1 MSTSAASSVEQDQ
14 ASVAKCIRKVG
25 NMAVMKPAYI
35 LDNRAFD
42 SKMLSLVLPRAAPKI
57 QALLSKIAE
66 LDKRDIRKEGKMYK
80 HMIFSD
86 SESSNHGAKLVASA
100 MTAMGFTPAFTHGL
114 TMKSKEVLQKTK
126 QRNFGLL
133 LSKPFAEKSMN
144 TTFKKDMLAM
154 YNERPENTYGENIR
168 FIILDQGF
176 KEGIDL
182 FDIKYVHLFEPL
194 VSLADE
200 KQAIGRGTRFCG
212 QKGLVFHPRFGWP
225 LYVFRYD
232 IKFDKV
238 LRGAQTMFELYLKYS
253 DIDFRKV
260 VFAAELEG
268 VVIESAVDAELTHA
282 IHSFKIEQPPPAV
295 TPKLVASASLV
306 GSPADSSARSSASSS
321 AGGAPRA
328 ATKPPV
334 PPGKIMTFAQMQ
346 RYMQTFKRFKYP
358 EAKLENKCVDGGP
371 RPGAGLLTFTPS
383 QDFIRHYFQPSS
395 AYKGL
400 LVFHS
405 VGTGKS
411 CTGIATATTSFEK
424 EGYTIMWVTR
434 HTLKADIW
442 KNMLVKGMSCHD
454 GFREKGDAMKYPAKI
469 SSPMR
474 YVSQQWIEP
483 MSYRQFSNMLD
494 KGNKFYEKIVAKNGE
509 KDPLRKTL
517 LIIDEAHKL
526 YSPNVVASEK
536 PDTDT
541 LEQWINH
548 SYKTSG
554 KDSVRVMLM
563 TATPYTDD
571 GMEMVKLLNLLRTD
585 KLPDE
590 FDTFSKKFLNDDG
603 SFTKGGRTHFRDQI
617 SGYISYLNRSQD
629 ARNFSHPTIENI
641 LVPISKSGKET
652 PSKVHDKK
660 IEDIAGTIKQLR
672 QEMKKKALI
681 AKLKIAFF
689 KNHYQEQEKEA
700 IANCK
705 ANAKQQYD
713 AGMKQAKTQ
722 KTAVVERCK
731 SLPVKE
737 RAGCKSGAQA
747 EYTASTSLVK
757 HVKASNL
764 ISCNEIKET
773 YAAHIQDKKIAVMN
787 EVDEIKR
794 TIKELQEEKVETS
807 NVLKDFREKN
817 KEMMTTIKDAAAEIR
832 EARNHLSNLKDR
844 VKEAKAEAEVN
855 DSKAKKDELKQARA
869 DVKKAAQHLKDLR
882 AKSIKLRNTKLAKRL
897 EVGRGS
903 IGDVS
908 VETALKKKC
917 LKRGLY

>member
-1 MSTSAASSVEQDQ
+1 MSRSSADEKNEQEGI
-14 ASVAKCIRKVG
+14 AKCIRKVS
-25 NMAVMKPAYI
+25 NIAVMKPAYI
-35 LDNRAFD
+35 MDNNAFD

-57 QALLSKIAE
+57 QALLTKINE
-66 LDKRDIRKEGKMYK
+66 LDERDMRKEGKVYK

-100 MTAMGFTPAFTHGL
+100 MASVGFVPTFTHGL
-114 TMKSKEVLQKTK
+114 MMKSKKMLEETK

-133 LSKPFAEKSMN
+133 LSKPFAEKAM
-144 TTFKKDMLAM
+144 TTKFKKDMLAM
-154 YNERPENTYGENIR
+154 YNERPDNIHGENMR

-182 FDIKYVHLFEPL
+182 FDVKYVHLFEPL
-194 VSLADE
+194 VSTADE

-232 IKFDKV
+232 IKFDQV
-238 LRGAQTMFELYLKYS
+238 LQGAQTMFELYLKYS

-268 VVIESAVDAELTHA
+268 VAMESAVDVELTHA
-282 IHSFKIEQPPPAV
+282 IHSFKIDQPPPAV

-306 GSPADSSARSSASSS
+306 SSP
-321 AGGAPRA
+321 AGGAVTRSS
-328 ATKPPV
+328 TKPPV
-334 PPGKIMTFAQMQ
+334 PPSKIMTFAQMQ
-346 RYMQTFKRFKYP
+346 RYMQTFRRFKYP

-371 RPGAGLLTFTPS
+371 RPNGAGLLTFTPS

-454 GFREKGDAMKYPAKI
+454 GFRDKGDSMEYPAKI

-474 YVSQQWIEP
+474 YVSDQWIEP

-541 LEQWINH
+541 LEQWIDH

-571 GMEMVKLLNLLRTD
+571 GIEMVKLLNLLRPD
-585 KLPDE
+585 KLPDG
-590 FDTFSKKFLNDDG
+590 FDTFSKKFLNADG
-603 SFTKGGRTHFRDQI
+603 SFTKGGRTKFRDLI

-641 LVPISKSGKET
+641 LVPMSKSGKEP
-652 PSKVHDKK
+652 PSKVHDEK
-660 IEDIAGTIKQLR
+660 IKNIAGTIKQLR
-672 QEMKKKALI
+672 EVMKVE
-681 AKLKIAFF
+681 KLKVKYKMISLNKAC
-689 KNHYQEQEKEA
+689 QEERKKV
-700 IANCK
+700 ISSCK
-705 ANAKQQYD
+705 ADAKRQYD
-713 AGMKQAKTQ
+713 TGMERAKTE
-722 KTAVVERCK
+722 KATAVEKCK

-737 RAGCKSGAQA
+737 RKYCKNEVQGMYNSDVGM
-747 EYTASTSLVK
+747 VK
-757 HVKASNL
+757 HRKASKL
-764 ISCNEIKET
+764 IGCDTLKKTCATDKQNKV
-773 YAAHIQDKKIAVMN
+773 AALYQGLNDVKSFIN
-787 EVDEIKR
+787 
-794 TIKELQEEKVETS
+794 ELQEEKSKTRD
-807 NVLKDFREKN
+807 VLKEFGEKN
-817 KEMMTTIKDAAAEIR
+817 KKMMTSIKEVAVEIKKAR
-832 EARNHLSNLKDR
+832 EQLTVLKGH
-844 VKEAKAEAEVN
+844 VKKVKAEA
-855 DSKAKKDELKQARA
+855 DGSKEKKDELKKAHA
-869 DVKKAAQHLKDLR
+869 DVKKMTQHLKDLR
-882 AKSIKLRNTKLAKRL
+882 AKSIKLKNTKLAARL

-917 LKRGLY
+917 LKND

>member
-1 MSTSAASSVEQDQ
+1 M
-14 ASVAKCIRKVG
+14 
-25 NMAVMKPAYI
+25 
-35 LDNRAFD
+35 
-42 SKMLSLVLPRAAPKI
+42 
-57 QALLSKIAE
+57 
-66 LDKRDIRKEGKMYK
+66 
-80 HMIFSD
+80 
-86 SESSNHGAKLVASA
+86 
-100 MTAMGFTPAFTHGL
+100 
-114 TMKSKEVLQKTK
+114 
-126 QRNFGLL
+126 
-133 LSKPFAEKSMN
+133 
-144 TTFKKDMLAM
+144 
-154 YNERPENTYGENIR
+154 
-168 FIILDQGF
+168 
-176 KEGIDL
+176 
-182 FDIKYVHLFEPL
+182 
-194 VSLADE
+194 ADE

-232 IKFDKV
+232 IKFDEV
-238 LRGAQTMFELYLKYS
+238 FQDAQTMFELYLKYS

-260 VFAAELEG
+260 VFAAALEG
-268 VVIESAVDAELTHA
+268 VAIESSVDAELTHA
-282 IHSFKIEQPPPAV
+282 IHSFKIDQPPPAV
-295 TPKLVASASLV
+295 TPKLVASASLL
-306 GSPADSSARSSASSS
+306 GSPA
-321 AGGAPRA
+321 GGAVTRS
-328 ATKPPV
+328 ATRPPV

-346 RYMQTFKRFKYP
+346 RYMQTFRRFKYP

-371 RPGAGLLTFTPS
+371 RPNGTGLLTFTPS

-483 MSYRQFSNMLD
+483 MSYRQFSNMLE

-526 YSPNVVASEK
+526 YSPNVVGSEK
-536 PDTDT
+536 ADVGI
-541 LEQWINH
+541 LEEWIDH

-571 GMEMVKLLNLLRTD
+571 GMEMIKLLNLLRTD
-585 KLPDE
+585 KLPAE
-590 FDTFSKKFLNDDG
+590 FDTFTKKFLNNDG
-603 SFTKGGRTHFRDQI
+603 SFTKTGRNKFRDQI

-641 LVPISKSGKET
+641 LVPISKSGKEP
-652 PSKVHDKK
+652 PSKVYDEK
-660 IEDIAGTIKQLR
+660 IKDIAGEIKQLR
-672 QEMKKKALI
+672 ETMKEERDKAKERVKELKAECKNEQKALLEDCKDTVKAEYANDI
-681 AKLKIAFF
+681 EGAKAA
-689 KNHYQEQEKEA
+689 KES
-700 IANCK
+700 
-705 ANAKQQYD
+705 
-713 AGMKQAKTQ
+713 
-722 KTAVVERCK
+722 AVARCT

-737 RAGCKSGAQA
+737 RKGCKEMAQA
-747 EYTASTSLVK
+747 AYKRQTETA
-757 HVKASNL
+757 KAEKARG
-764 ISCNEIKET
+764 IEECNEIKEKC
-773 YAAHIQDKKIAVMN
+773 AADQQKKLAAAQKEMADIQKQI
-787 EVDEIKR
+787 E
-794 TIKELQEEKVETS
+794 ELKEEKDKTRD
-807 NVLKDFREKN
+807 VLKEFREKN
-817 KEMMTTIKDAAAEIR
+817 KGMTEDIKALASQTKKAREQLANLKLHVKMAKDALD
-832 EARNHLSNLKDR
+832 EAIEK
-844 VKEAKAEAEVN
+844 KAGA
-855 DSKAKKDELKQARA
+855 DMIKAKQDAL
-869 DVKKAAQHLKDLR
+869 KKARIGLNNGKDHVKYLR
-882 AKSIKLRNTKLAKRL
+882 AQAIKLRNTKLATRL

-908 VETALKKKC
+908 VETALRKKC
-917 LKRGLY
+917 LKL

>member
-1 MSTSAASSVEQDQ
+1 VDEQDP
-14 ASVAKCIRKVG
+14 ASIAKCIRKVS

-35 LDNRAFD
+35 IDNKAFD

-57 QALLSKIAE
+57 QALLTKIKE
-66 LDKRDIRKEGKMYK
+66 LDDRDMRKEGKVYK

-100 MTAMGFTPAFTHGL
+100 MASVGFTPAFTHSL
-114 TMKSKEVLQKTK
+114 TMKSKGVLEETK

-133 LSKPFAEKSMN
+133 LSKPFAEKPMN
-144 TTFKKDMLAM
+144 TKFKKEMLAM
-154 YNERPENTYGENIR
+154 YNERPDNIHGENIR

-182 FDIKYVHLFEPL
+182 FDVKYVHLFEPL
-194 VSLADE
+194 VSMADE

-232 IKFDKV
+232 IKFDEV
-238 LRGAQTMFELYLKYS
+238 LQGAQTMFELYLKYS

-260 VFAAELEG
+260 VFAAALEG
-268 VVIESAVDAELTHA
+268 VAIESAVDAELTHA
-282 IHSFKIEQPPPAV
+282 IHSFRIDQPPPAV

-306 GSPADSSARSSASSS
+306 GSPA
-321 AGGAPRA
+321 GGAVTRSV
-328 ATKPPV
+328 TKSPV

-371 RPGAGLLTFTPS
+371 RPNGAGLLTFTPS

-483 MSYRQFSNMLD
+483 MSYRQFSNMLE

-526 YSPNVVASEK
+526 YSPNVVGSEK
-536 PDTDT
+536 ADVGI
-541 LEQWINH
+541 LEQWIDH

-571 GMEMVKLLNLLRTD
+571 GMEMVKLLNLLRAD
-585 KLPDE
+585 KLPTE

-603 SFTKGGRTHFRDQI
+603 SFTKAGWFRFRDQI

-641 LVPISKSGKET
+641 LVPISKSGKEA
-652 PSKVHDKK
+652 PSKVHDEK
-660 IEDIAGTIKQLR
+660 IKDIAGTIKQLR
-672 QEMKKKALI
+672 EAMKEKAAHVKEELAAVKKHCQEEQKERI
-681 AKLKIAFF
+681 AD
-689 KNHYQEQEKEA
+689 
-700 IANCK
+700 CK
-705 ANAKQQYD
+705 AEAKKDYD
-713 AGMKQAKTQ
+713 AGMERAKTR
-722 KTAVVERCK
+722 KATAVEKCQ

-737 RAGCKSGAQA
+737 RKGCKDDAQTT
-747 EYTASTSLVK
+747 YTSQVDGVK
-757 HVKASNL
+757 EKKASKL
-764 ISCNEIKET
+764 ISCNDLKET
-773 YAAHIQDKKIAVMN
+773 CAADKQERIAAVTK
-787 EVDEIKR
+787 EVDDVKR
-794 TIKELQEEKVETS
+794 KIQELKGEKGETRNILKE
-807 NVLKDFREKN
+807 FREKN
-817 KEMMTTIKDAAAEIR
+817 KEMMTNIKDFAAEIKNSRYELAGLKKRVEEAKAAAE
-832 EARNHLSNLKDR
+832 AD
-844 VKEAKAEAEVN
+844 
-855 DSKAKKDELKQARA
+855 DSKAKKDELKKARA
-869 DVKKAAQHLKDLR
+869 DVKKATQRIKDLR
-882 AKSIKLRNTKLAKRL
+882 ADSTKLRNTKLAARL

-908 VETALKKKC
+908 VETALNKKC
-917 LKRGLY
+917 LKTK